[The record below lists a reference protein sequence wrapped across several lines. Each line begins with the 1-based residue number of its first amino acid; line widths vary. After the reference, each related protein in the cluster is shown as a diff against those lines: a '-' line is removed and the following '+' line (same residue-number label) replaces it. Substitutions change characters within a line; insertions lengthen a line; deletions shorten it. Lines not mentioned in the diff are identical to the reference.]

1 MLAVCQGGMRFR
13 LFAKSTCRILR
24 RRAFGRRIS
33 LLPHARCMSRRHAL
47 QAFCQIHMPHPS
59 PQSIRPADFFIS
71 ACSPSEPKACGA
83 PQASFPHARRD
94 ASQHAV
100 CKFSLPYMPIVLN
113 KSIRIGQAPDALCFS
128 MLFYAFT
135 WFSMLF
141 MFLLAHFYLGYFI
154 YAFKFCALRL
164 TAPNSGAA
172 ASFVCNPAMCLR
184 PALIENEHQRS
195 LRLVPLLEDVIAERR
210 CRVHTNLPQRRTAR

>member
-1 MLAVCQGGMRFR
+1 MPTAALADMQIVGFFTSACPLWRFT
-13 LFAKSTCRILR
+13 TCNRW
-24 RRAFGRRIS
+24 IS
-33 LLPHARCMSRRHAL
+33 LFLHARRTSRQHAL
-47 QAFCQIHMPHPS
+47 QAYCQIHMPHPS